1 VQRHDKG
8 YQVINERIEALRGV
22 KRSYEEETSI
32 ILTVVLICLLVGLNM
47 VLPIIPLLHHLY
59 MQFATFPKA
68 FGIYSTSVLL
78 NIALTAIVVKVYAL
92 AYMQRAYDNY
102 REFRATN
109 METLIALG
117 SLSALALAFF
127 YLVRYSIDLL
137 NHTIPDVP
145 AAIMDI
151 NDALTSA
158 SIIVLVV
165 TVGKY
170 VERQAKLKIEKMTDE
185 IFPESVLF
193 KDMSVTY
200 V

>member
-109 METLIALG
+109 METLIA
-117 SLSALALAFF
+117 
-127 YLVRYSIDLL
+127 
-137 NHTIPDVP
+137 
-145 AAIMDI
+145 IMDI